1 MARQLMSVWFKI
13 VLMSIALFA
22 IAACGEEE
30 TEDEKSIRS
39 VRTITVVEPASG
51 KVRRFSGTIEAATI
65 SRLSFEVSGNV
76 NEVKVDTGQKVTKGQ
91 ILATL
96 DPQSLELEVEAAE
109 SNLRRAD
116 VELQDAQ
123 RELERL
129 EEIADLV
136 SRQSI
141 DQAQTAL
148 ATARKNRS
156 YMATRVNMAIRD
168 LDRAVLYA
176 PFDGTITRR
185 NVDQFQEINR
195 GQILFDVHASE
206 AMEAA
211 IKVPE
216 SEIQEVRLGMPGMVR
231 ITAVAGATFPVVVT
245 EIAQSAGEANSFPV
259 RLTITENSDQIRPGL
274 TAEVTLMLENE
285 AEDFAYLIPINS
297 LIAGSG
303 EAPQYFVYLF
313 DQATSTLKKTPIEHG
328 GIRDDNIAVTSGIKA
343 GDIVVI
349 AGVSF
354 LRDGQKVRLM

>member
-1 MARQLMSVWFKI
+1 MARQLISLWFKI
-13 VLMSIALFA
+13 VLVPIALLAFA
-22 IAACGEEE
+22 GCGEEI

-51 KVRRFSGTIEAATI
+51 KLRRFSGTIEAATI

-76 NEVKVDTGQKVTKGQ
+76 NEVKVDTGQQVTKGQ

-96 DPQSLELEVEAAE
+96 DPESLELEVEAAE
-109 SNLRRAD
+109 SNLRSAD

-129 EEIADLV
+129 EGIADLV
-136 SRQSI
+136 SRQAI
-141 DQAQTAL
+141 DQAQTAVER
-148 ATARKNRS
+148 ARKNRS
-156 YMATRVNMAIRD
+156 YMATRVNIALRD
-168 LDRAVLYA
+168 LDRAVLHA

-185 NVDQFQEINR
+185 DVDPFQEINR
-195 GQILFDVHASE
+195 GQILFEVHASE

-216 SEIQEVRLGMPGMVR
+216 SEIQEVYLGMPGQVT
-231 ITAVAGATFPVVVT
+231 ITAVSGEPFPSVVT

-259 RLTITENSDQIRPGL
+259 RVTITESNDQIRPGL
-274 TAEVTLMLENE
+274 TAEVTMILGDN
-285 AEDFAYLIPINS
+285 AEDLAYLVP
-297 LIAGSG
+297 LTALVAGSG
-303 EAPQYFVYLF
+303 KSPQYFVYLF
-313 DQATSTLKKTPIEHG
+313 DPATSTLKKTPIDHG

-343 GDIVVI
+343 GDIVAV

-354 LRDGQKVRLM
+354 LRNGQKVRLM